1 MLESLINGIRLVN
14 FTSLD
19 TKEIKMIYNWR
30 NNPKIAKYMINK
42 SITWDE
48 HLGFIDSLKNSQDK
62 IYFLVYKD
70 DLAIG
75 VISFINI
82 SKNSCEFGIYASPD
96 LRGMGDLLM
105 GVVVDYAFNRLCVK
119 EILAKAFMDNLRA
132 ITLYKKFEFNIIKKD
147 KDMVYFSRQGGVEL
161 NIPLCQER
169 LLA

>member
-1 MLESLINGIRLVN
+1 MLESLINSIRLVN

-19 TKEIKMIYNWR
+19 IKEIKMIYNWR

-70 DLAIG
+70 GLAIG

-82 SKNSCEFGIYASPD
+82 SKNIDS
-96 LRGMGDLLM
+96 
-105 GVVVDYAFNRLCVK
+105 
-119 EILAKAFMDNLRA
+119 
-132 ITLYKKFEFNIIKKD
+132 
-147 KDMVYFSRQGGVEL
+147 
-161 NIPLCQER
+161 
-169 LLA
+169 

>member
-1 MLESLINGIRLVN
+1 MLESLINSIKLVN

-70 DLAIG
+70 GLAIG

-105 GVVVDYAFNRLCVK
+105 STIINYAFNRLYVK
-119 EILAKAFMDNLRA
+119 EILAKAFMDNLKA
-132 ITLYKKFEFNIIKKD
+132 IALYKKFEFNIIKKD
-147 KDMVYFSRQGGVEL
+147 KDMVYFSRRKD
-161 NIPLCQER
+161 NI
-169 LLA
+169 